1 MGSLI
6 ANLKYRL
13 RNFKNEHNPK
23 YNGNGHFDGIKTGLD
38 SQVKLICDRVVGCP
52 VDSRTRHQRMMPEI
66 RKMVTGHRF
75 RTANHRD
82 MRITMTVAAK
92 VAIETEL

>member
-1 MGSLI
+1 MPFVSATPGTS
-6 ANLKYRL
+6 
-13 RNFKNEHNPK
+13 
-23 YNGNGHFDGIKTGLD
+23 G
-38 SQVKLICDRVVGCP
+38 
-52 VDSRTRHQRMMPEI
+52 MMPEI